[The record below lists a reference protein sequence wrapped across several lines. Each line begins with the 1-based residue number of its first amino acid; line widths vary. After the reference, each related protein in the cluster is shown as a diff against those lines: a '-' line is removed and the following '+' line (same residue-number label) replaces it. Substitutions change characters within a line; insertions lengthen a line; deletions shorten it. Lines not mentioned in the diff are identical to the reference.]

1 MYGTI
6 DREELESTANH
17 FRELTMAT
25 VCVQLSFNDSTI
37 AASDISDA
45 LERFQAKWHAVL
57 QPFGGRLFV
66 HRDGETRLLCGPE
79 INISTRDGS
88 AFSRAVLSFLSTI
101 SASDD
106 GSDFSFGLE
115 GFPVE
120 FYRDLCELI
129 EDGYDEDMPVN
140 VHGVVTIPGWVNGYY
155 SGNFILR
162 PDGIERSF
170 DLYEDM
176 DEEEEEGEATSEDD
190 K

>member
-1 MYGTI
+1 
-6 DREELESTANH
+6 
-17 FRELTMAT
+17 MAT

-37 AASDISDA
+37 AFSDITEA
-45 LERFQAKWHAVL
+45 LERFQTKWHSVL
-57 QPFGGRLFV
+57 QPFGGRFFV

-79 INISTRDGS
+79 LDLSTRDES
-88 AFSRAVLSFLSTI
+88 AFSRATLSFLSTL

-115 GFPVE
+115 GFPAE
-120 FYRDLCELI
+120 FYGDLCGLI

-162 PDGIERSF
+162 PDGIERRF
-170 DLYEDM
+170 DLYED
-176 DEEEEEGEATSEDD
+176 EEEGETPLGEDE
-190 K
+190 